1 MNKMRFPV
9 AVVALIVVATFAAP
23 AVMAQSKET
32 LTAKGQ
38 EVEVPVPTEP
48 GIFTI
53 NGEFA
58 RIAYNNEGWVTLGYR
73 TANSS
78 QGQEWMLLEAGVT
91 ILQSPKGQTLYRK
104 SFSVTLPDGTAVPM
118 ATVEE
123 YRKASSLPA
132 LNARGNT
139 VRDSINYFPVAAN
152 RAIPMV
158 FFSDASHPTQGI
170 AFDQFDV
177 NRNMAALGRIF
188 FKMPDGQ
195 TIEPG
200 QYWLN
205 VEFANSVVQ
214 APFRIMTKEE
224 EKFLRKNWKDLKKE
238 HEAYLKAQAEKAK
251 QQ

>member
-1 MNKMRFPV
+1 MRQEKAHF
-9 AVVALIVVATFAAP
+9 AVTAVIVIAFLATP
-23 AVMAQSKET
+23 AVMAQSQET

-38 EVEVPVPTEP
+38 EIEVPVPTEP

-53 NGEFA
+53 KGEFA

-73 TANSS
+73 TANNS

-91 ILQSPKGQTLYRK
+91 ILSPPKGQTLTRG
-104 SFSVTLPDGTAVPM
+104 SFSVTLPDGTVVPM
-118 ATVEE
+118 ATIEE
-123 YRKASSLPA
+123 YRKAGSLSA

-139 VRDSINYFPVAAN
+139 VRDSINYFPVAAH
-152 RAIPMV
+152 RAIPMI
-158 FFSDASHPTQGI
+158 FFSDPAHPSRGI

-195 TIEPG
+195 TIESG

-205 VEFANSVVQ
+205 VEFANSIVQ

>member
-1 MNKMRFPV
+1 MKTKRFPV
-9 AVVALIVVATFAAP
+9 GVVTLIVAATLAAP
-23 AVMAQSKET
+23 AVMVWSQET

-53 NGEFA
+53 KGEFA

-73 TANSS
+73 TANDS

-91 ILQSPKGQTLYRK
+91 ILQAPKGQTLTRN
-104 SFSVTLPDGTAVPM
+104 SFTVTLPDGTIVPM

-123 YRKASSLPA
+123 YRKAGSLPA
-132 LNARGNT
+132 LNARGDN
-139 VRDSINYFPVAAN
+139 VRDSINYFPVAA
-152 RAIPMV
+152 RRVIPMV

-177 NRNMAALGRIF
+177 NRTLAAVGRIF
-188 FKMPDGQ
+188 FKMPDGR

-224 EKFLRKNWKDLKKE
+224 EKFLRKNWKNLKKE

>member
-1 MNKMRFPV
+1 MNRKRFL
-9 AVVALIVVATFAAP
+9 VALAVIATFAAP
-23 AVMAQSKET
+23 AVMVQSQET

-38 EVEVPVPTEP
+38 EVEVPVPTER

-53 NGEFA
+53 KGEFA

-91 ILQSPKGQTLYRK
+91 ILHPPKGQTLYRK
-104 SFSVTLPDGTAVPM
+104 SFTVTMPDGTVVPM

-123 YRKASSLPA
+123 YRKAGSLAA

-139 VRDSINYFPVAAN
+139 VRDSINYFPVAAH

-158 FFSDASHPTQGI
+158 FFSDPAHPSRGI

-177 NRNMAALGRIF
+177 NRNMAAVGRIF

-205 VEFANSVVQ
+205 VEFANSIVQ